1 MSIIVYAESWEG
13 KFRKSTYEAVSYAKN
28 MSEILQQEVKS
39 ISVGDV
45 SEEEL
50 KKLGIYGSSSV
61 ESYPNISKSDGKSV
75 AEIIKEHAQNSKFI
89 VFSNTFNAKSI
100 APRVSAK
107 LKAGIITN
115 IISNLENN
123 NEPVFK
129 RQSFSSKAIEA
140 VKLNTNQGVL
150 SIAPNSF

>member
-28 MSEILQQEVKS
+28 MSEILEQEVKS

-75 AEIIKEHAQNSKFI
+75 AEIIKEHA
-89 VFSNTFNAKSI
+89 
-100 APRVSAK
+100 
-107 LKAGIITN
+107 
-115 IISNLENN
+115 IS
-123 NEPVFK
+123 
-129 RQSFSSKAIEA
+129 SAIERRENPSS
-140 VKLNTNQGVL
+140 VW
-150 SIAPNSF
+150 

>member
-45 SEEEL
+45 PEKEL

-115 IISNLENN
+115 IISNLENT